1 MTQPDHASLATLP
14 QWIGSRALR
23 HGQRPAV
30 TFWEESSSES
40 TWTYHDLWLRSCGVA
55 NQLRCLDVG
64 DEQPRALLLYPPG
77 KDFLAALLGCQIA
90 GWVPVPT
97 CHPKP
102 GRAMPRLDS
111 AAKDCRPAV
120 ILGDLATLE
129 AVDPTKLCREAESA
143 TRLSTS
149 DSDETKVDP
158 SVWIDPDSL
167 TIDPDSLAFLQYTSG
182 STSEPKGVMVRHRN
196 LMANLDAIQNGFRV
210 SMQPDDATDV
220 VRSVFWLPFFHDM
233 GLIGGILEPL
243 YLGMETVLMSPGAF
257 LQRPIRWLELIS
269 QKKASI
275 SGAPNFAYQLC
286 VDRIPPDQT
295 DHLDL
300 SGWTAAF
307 CGAEPI
313 LARTLQDFAARFSV
327 CGFSSSAFYPCYGL
341 AEATLLAAGGDG
353 PKEPVFLKV
362 DRQSMT
368 TAKPEVAEPSQRGS
382 QYQKLV
388 SCGVPAKDTDLRI
401 VDPESLREV
410 QPGCFGEIWLR
421 GPGVTDG
428 YWAMDGV
435 RSDQA
440 CQKQDRFDATTVDG
454 QSGFYRTGDLGFQ
467 HQDQLYVTGRVKD
480 LIILRGRNLFPQ
492 DIEETVRE
500 TIGRGSGNCAAFSVP
515 GARGEVLAIVAEL
528 PRDVDRASLD
538 TVVRSIRRSVID
550 IHDVDPTHVLLTRP
564 VTVPITSSG
573 KVRRSRCREL
583 FDEDQIRTLHRYE
596 RFAASA
602 QVPLELPDVPSP
614 ATDADRD
621 GLQRATEDWMK
632 TWLIARAGVKPSEI
646 KLDKPFSDYG
656 LDSMTAV
663 EMSGEIEDWSGT
675 ALTPIVAWNY
685 PTVSQLSQY
694 IVDEIIGTTSNL

>member
-1 MTQPDHASLATLP
+1 MTQPEHSSLATLP
-14 QWIGSRALR
+14 QWVGSRALR
-23 HGQRPAV
+23 HGQRPAI

-40 TWTYHDLWLRSCGVA
+40 TWTYHELWLRSCKVA
-55 NQLRCLDVG
+55 NQLQAFGV
-64 DEQPRALLLYPPG
+64 DEQQPRALLLYPPG
-77 KDFLAALLGCQIA
+77 MDFLAGFLGCQIA
-90 GWVPVPT
+90 GWIPVPT

-111 AAKDCRPAV
+111 AARDCQPLA
-120 ILGDLATLE
+120 ILGDQATLD
-129 AVDPTKLCREAESA
+129 AVDATKLCPEAGSA
-143 TRLSTS
+143 TRFSTCDLES
-149 DSDETKVDP
+149 SPVDA
-158 SVWIDPDSL
+158 SHWIDPESL
-167 TIDPDSLAFLQYTSG
+167 SIDPDSLAFLQYTSG
-182 STSEPKGVMVRHRN
+182 STSEPKGVRVRHRN
-196 LMANLDAIQNGFRV
+196 LMANLDAIQTGFRV
-210 SMQPDDATDV
+210 SMQPDDASDV

-269 QKKASI
+269 QKGASI

-300 SGWTAAF
+300 SSWTAAF

-313 LARTLQDFAARFSV
+313 QARTLQDFAARFSV
-327 CGFSSSAFYPCYGL
+327 CGFSQNAFYPCYGL

-353 PKEPVFLKV
+353 PKKPVFLKV

-368 TAKPEVAEPSQRGS
+368 TEKPQIAGSDQRGS

-388 SCGVPAKDTDLRI
+388 SCGEPAKDTRLLI
-401 VDPESLREV
+401 VDPKSLREV
-410 QPGCFGEIWLR
+410 QPGCFGEIWLS

-428 YWAMDGV
+428 YWRADV
-435 RSDQA
+435 CEQ
-440 CQKQDRFDATTVDG
+440 QNRFQATTADG

-467 HQDQLYVTGRVKD
+467 HQGELYVTGRVKD

-500 TIGRGSGNCAAFSVP
+500 SVGGGCGNCAAFSVP
-515 GARGEVLAIVAEL
+515 GARGEVLAVIAEL
-528 PRDVDRASLD
+528 PRDVDRSSLE

-550 IHDVDPTHVLLTRP
+550 VHDVDPTHVLLTRP

-573 KVRRSRCREL
+573 KVRRARCREL
-583 FDEDQIRTLHRYE
+583 FDEDQIKTLHRYE

-602 QVPLELPDVPSP
+602 QVPLELPNVPSP
-614 ATDADRD
+614 ATDAHRD

-675 ALTPIVAWNY
+675 SLTPIVAWNY

-694 IVDEIIGTTSNL
+694 IVDEIIGAPTKL